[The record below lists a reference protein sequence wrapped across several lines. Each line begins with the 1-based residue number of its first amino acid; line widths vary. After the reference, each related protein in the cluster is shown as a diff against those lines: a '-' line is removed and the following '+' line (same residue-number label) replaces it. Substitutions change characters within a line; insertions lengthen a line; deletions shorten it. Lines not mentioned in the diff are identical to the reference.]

1 MSTRT
6 KKFSLEIIRVDYHE
20 DDQERFYLIIA
31 RDAFDEYGNIWISV
45 TKQDAEVMVSK
56 ENIKIKEHPKNNE
69 KKPELGIDQALD
81 SLKIFNESLK
91 KSDL

>member
-6 KKFSLEIIRVDYHE
+6 KKFLLEIIRVDYHK
-20 DDQERFYLIIA
+20 DDHERFYLIIA
-31 RDAFDEYGNIWISV
+31 RDAFDKYGNIWIPV
-45 TKQDAEVMVSK
+45 TKEDAEVLVSK

-81 SLKIFNESLK
+81 SLKIFQESLK
-91 KSDL
+91 NSGL